1 MFVDHRNIPVC
12 ASGTLLQTV
21 HTQLGK
27 LWHAAPYIK
36 HCLAIEYL
44 GSMFDTKSGRASSRG
59 GVFVPKCITCNISM
73 FFDVPETTTALLF
86 QAWNQAQT
94 DVTPDFWT
102 SEY

>member
-27 LWHAAPYIK
+27 LWHAAPYIM

-44 GSMFDTKSGRASSRG
+44 GSMFDTKSGGRARGEGSLCQSASRATSA
-59 GVFVPKCITCNISM
+59 CSSM
-73 FFDVPETTTALLF
+73 FRKRPQLYYFKHGTRPK
-86 QAWNQAQT
+86 QM
-94 DVTPDFWT
+94 
-102 SEY
+102 